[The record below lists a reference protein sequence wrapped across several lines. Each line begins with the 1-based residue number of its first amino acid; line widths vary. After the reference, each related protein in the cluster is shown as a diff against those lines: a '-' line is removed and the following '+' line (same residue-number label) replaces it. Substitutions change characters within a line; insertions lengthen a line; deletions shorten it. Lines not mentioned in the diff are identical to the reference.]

1 MKFKNKIKKLLR
13 RTFIHIFCLRTIK
26 KDIVLPLYLY
36 NDGTSTSPPNIK
48 TLRIIDAKVSRH
60 DPTLVFLSKKTKFM
74 IVRSVENYLEREGD
88 R

>member
-1 MKFKNKIKKLLR
+1 MMKFKNKIKKLLR

-26 KDIVLPLYLY
+26 KDIVLPLHLSSS
-36 NDGTSTSPPNIK
+36 STPSNIK

-74 IVRSVENYLEREGD
+74 LVRSVENYLEREGD